1 MFDLVKRSLEILK
14 DTAKESGKDYTEN
27 VQSLITEA
35 KAIRSEVSQTAQTS
49 VETFSQMRSGGVIKK
64 LSDWFFNNGENYE
77 SNALD
82 GEGDNDFDAGF
93 DTDTDDEG
101 NDVPKVLD
109 AESMKDITRGQ
120 LKAMYNIGGK
130 QAEVNTANTAE
141 IVSSINNRSSEMT
154 ASINNMNKTLLSI
167 SNKLDKY
174 IEFQT
179 ELYRST
185 EKANKQR
192 YDDKNPLMDYNG
204 NLTLSGLFN
213 AAQKST
219 SDNIVVSLLSSLKS
233 MASGGMMEGLDPAT
247 LLSLAIDFTNVKG
260 KKIKALGNRSIDD
273 IGNFF
278 NEAVGAATQTALSE
292 LMDSKLFKKFF
303 PGVGDT
309 TGDRNYGDLRPNQYS
324 TKPAVFDGV
333 TRQSIVHIIPEYL
346 KKINES
352 LSGKRF
358 DIDKHGHLSETVDNK
373 TDFAKITS
381 NAFNNDGLTNRASAA
396 ITESA
401 RALDVNISSSDISMA
416 SSALMMVCVMH
427 MHQVG
432 KSAISMSYILAN
444 EATFIEK
451 ASKTLAFAT
460 GKSQSYWSDIC
471 LSITQR
477 LSTNMM
483 DSTNFITT
491 ANKQL
496 RTMIKEA
503 TEFAMGVQGDS
514 AGRLTFD
521 MAEEQFRQAYGNKS
535 SSDNSDKQTDGKN
548 TYNVQPTRSSNSQRL
563 TQLDYTR
570 GIFNLLNRG
579 INVRVTNWD
588 MDDTPYPKIKL
599 THDGGDS
606 NDITKVVMKQIRP
619 AGGNPLRIGMQF
631 FAQDLNHQKSSDD
644 DKKENNADGNTSS
657 SNNSNDN
664 KNNKSG
670 DKDKEG
676 SENSDDPD
684 GKNKRKIDFIPDS
697 IKNLIPSTIKDNAK
711 KLGTIITGDKVE
723 DENGNVTYKGGI
735 ISGIHNKI
743 NGVKNKITSGISN
756 KVDDFVEE
764 QKEKIEYRALQK
776 DVSNM
781 KTDTPEAEQ
790 DKIQAQHVFALMQTS
805 TADGE
810 TSGDISQITK
820 EINQIKDPKLKAR
833 LQESVTQMLK
843 RSEKKAG
850 EGSGKKGIFGFL
862 LSGVKKL
869 FSPVLKVLKGI
880 GTAIRTVGQK
890 ILDLMKKGL
899 KSGWEDIRSGAVGIK
914 QGLFGNKQ
922 KLDGDGNVVQE
933 ESKGLVGSLVE
944 TIKSGMN
951 TLKESIGSYI
961 EKKSES
967 KGNNEDEG
975 NNEDAIQ
982 SLKDAKSEYDENKED
997 ENESDGNTDKQSL
1010 LDKFRNTE
1018 FGAGFMSV
1026 FDATK
1031 ARKEAKKPETYSD
1044 EKADEMSQMI
1054 SGTKESI
1061 FSKIV
1066 DLASS
1071 IRDKLYEEENTESPE
1086 LNTNNE
1092 SGPDITTNTNTP
1104 DSGTVTN
1111 TNSDTS
1117 NGIGTSTISRFNTT
1131 RMNTDVGNST
1141 STESSGTGS
1150 SSTDNGTSPNITT
1163 TGDSGSNTSGGKSGG
1178 ALGSLGKLLG
1188 GALSSLLGVGK
1199 IILTLLAP
1207 LKGFDMLKQ
1216 VVESIWTNGIQP
1228 LNKIFKQI
1236 INIIKPIVKTLTEII
1251 STIADSIATIVGIAL
1266 DVVQPILEAISPILT
1281 SLLDTLKPILDIVGV
1296 LVKVLLTPL
1305 MSVVKFVITPI
1316 LRNIGNNIQ
1325 IQLGVLQVGFGII
1338 MTALG
1343 GILMGIGS
1351 IVKFLTMNSSIL
1363 DSGKS
1368 MASMGKDM
1376 ITGGIN
1382 SVKQGI
1388 QGTIELIKDTVGQFT
1403 GQTDEKKETEE
1414 KKENKTQETVESS
1427 GSIMD
1432 GVVGSGDPS
1441 IPDMYGSG
1449 NKMDQHSY
1457 GNYMN
1462 MSERGCGPIA
1472 IADAYKRRT
1481 GTKIDPSKL
1490 AAQMSSSGTYDIKRG
1505 TPLSGFVNTSR
1516 GLGVNVKVGGV
1527 TASSLKQAT
1536 PNNPITVLGS
1546 GTGYGTRKGNNHY
1559 MNVIASDKYGGVYVS
1574 NPMTGKVQR
1583 QSMSDVVGGAQ
1594 VGLYGSGDS
1603 DDLGFTLDDSIKE
1616 AFAELAETAGSLLSI
1631 FNFEKSTE
1639 DEVNEQLQAEQEAE
1653 AARQAKYTLDSK
1665 TYGGVLIEA
1674 TKLFQK
1680 ENPKRDGESDEE
1692 YNKRF
1697 EESKDKYIARVSG
1710 NAMINSTKSLTDSM
1724 MTGINNT
1731 KKNAESV
1738 TDEVYNAGS
1747 SIQGQNEQSS
1757 STSGGNSNIST
1768 NGGFISNDGKSVLK
1782 FPDGQTPQYT
1792 DVDALDTDANGF
1804 SSHSPLHE
1812 FFRITTGQK
1821 AWTEYDGWFNRRQD
1835 PDKTGMGHS
1844 GEYHNGVDIH
1854 TENDDNGVTPL
1865 YATTDGTVTI
1875 VDPRDSTGNVVSWTD
1890 NSGYY
1895 HTYMHMSQPTKL
1907 SVGDKVEGG
1916 KTLMGYI
1923 GKTGTGVTG
1932 YHLHYQ
1938 ISENQWVK
1946 DQGGQLPNPLEYFK
1960 YQAPKTN
1967 FNSSNAQGRIQMTDM
1982 MSENSAWYAYDDKQ
1996 GVPGFIKAG
2005 QDAGMTPAQI
2015 ATILSTVIWEDSGEK
2030 VFGDKSLTDVT
2041 YDYNGQQA
2049 VGLMNWVDTDGD
2061 YGNTVEDQMKYIYN
2075 AYFSDDAWHSR
2086 AKVVNDGYNN
2096 PNYNWGSAFETVTGR
2111 KPQLSVGDRYGAY
2124 MNKDLAEGAA
2134 QFFGNALVPM
2144 KLTTAKGLAEN
2155 VGTAVD
2161 AYNWMID
2168 NGYIKS
2174 NDTSKTNT
2182 SKSKDSLTKQL
2193 DKALEFE
2200 NSYYDKPNKSYQ
2212 ENESGLNDQYNKSL
2226 DFATT
2231 YKPGSGDIP
2240 PVDNDVIRNIF
2251 GNGDSGFDISTVDD
2265 ISSLDSSSITKKLYN
2280 LSSEGNTSTVVN
2292 TYKIQPNDDYQRE
2305 QLKAILTNTYNVRA
2319 ERIEELLEKILET
2332 ISKDKNSNGKGKTT
2346 SGGESV
2352 SPELFTNNEIPSQV
2366 MRLFS

>member
-77 SNALD
+77 SNAID

-233 MASGGMMEGLDPAT
+233 MASGGMMEGMDPAT

-373 TDFAKITS
+373 TDFAKITANS
-381 NAFNNDGLTNRASAA
+381 FSASGLSDRAMSA
-396 ITESA
+396 ITESTQ
-401 RALDVNISSSDISMA
+401 ALDVNISPSDISMA

-548 TYNVQPTRSSNSQRL
+548 TYTVQPTRSSNSQRL

-619 AGGNPLRIGMQF
+619 AGGNPLNIGMQF

-657 SNNSNDN
+657 ANNSNDN
-664 KNNKSG
+664 KDNKSG

-723 DENGNVTYKGGI
+723 DENGDVTYKGGI
-735 ISGIHNKI
+735 ISGVHNKI

-810 TSGDISQITK
+810 TSGDIGQITK

-843 RSEKKAG
+843 RSEKKAE
-850 EGSGKKGIFGFL
+850 EGSQKKGIFGL
-862 LSGVKKL
+862 ILSGTKKL

-890 ILDLMKKGL
+890 ILTLMGKGI
-899 KSGWEDIRSGAVGIK
+899 KSGWEDIKSGVVSMKHGIFGAREKRDEDGNIIQESSDGLLKPALNKIKTVITKSISFLNKGFKKIIGGISSLTKKAFSTLKSGFSKVTDWLVKRRGDNKQNQEPETGTKK
-914 QGLFGNKQ
+914 QGL
-922 KLDGDGNVVQE
+922 
-933 ESKGLVGSLVE
+933 
-944 TIKSGMN
+944 M
-951 TLKESIGSYI
+951 
-961 EKKSES
+961 
-967 KGNNEDEG
+967 
-975 NNEDAIQ
+975 
-982 SLKDAKSEYDENKED
+982 
-997 ENESDGNTDKQSL
+997 
-1010 LDKFRNTE
+1010 DKFRNTE
-1018 FGAGFMSV
+1018 FGAGFMEA

-1031 ARKEAKKPETYSD
+1031 ARKEAAKAKKPETYAD
-1044 EKADEMSQMI
+1044 EKANEMNQMI
-1054 SGTKESI
+1054 SGAKESI

-1066 DLASS
+1066 DLAVE
-1071 IRDKLYEEENTESPE
+1071 IRDKLYDDSGSTGSEDSGNNSSVSNPDDESSTTNSTSTDN
-1086 LNTNNE
+1086 LTNNE
-1092 SGPDITTNTNTP
+1092 SNESDSNISIPTGDSSTTPTT
-1104 DSGTVTN
+1104 
-1111 TNSDTS
+1111 
-1117 NGIGTSTISRFNTT
+1117 TSTDDS
-1131 RMNTDVGNST
+1131 
-1141 STESSGTGS
+1141 
-1150 SSTDNGTSPNITT
+1150 TSPNITT
-1163 TGDSGSNTSGGKSGG
+1163 AGDSGSSTSSSKSG
-1178 ALGSLGKLLG
+1178 GKLLG
-1188 GALSSLLGVGK
+1188 GILSSLLGVGK

-1216 VVESIWTNGIQP
+1216 VVQSIWTNGIKP

-1296 LVKVLLTPL
+1296 LVKIILTPL

-1316 LRNIGNNIQ
+1316 LRQLGNNIQ
-1325 IQLGVLQVGFGII
+1325 IMLGVVQVGFGIV

-1343 GILMGIGS
+1343 GLLMGIGS

-1368 MASMGKDM
+1368 MANMGKDM

-1388 QGTIELIKDTVGQFT
+1388 QGTIELIKDTAGQFT

-1432 GVVGSGDPS
+1432 GVVGSGDPYIS
-1441 IPDMYGSG
+1441 DMYGSG

-1462 MSERGCGPIA
+1462 MSDHGCGPIA

-1710 NAMINSTKSLTDSM
+1710 NAMINSTQSLTDSM

-1731 KKNAESV
+1731 KKNSESV
-1738 TDEVYNAGS
+1738 TDEVYKAGQSVQSENGDSEGYGS
-1747 SIQGQNEQSS
+1747 SITHAGQGVRNYFVSDK
-1757 STSGGNSNIST
+1757 GVALAWPGNKTPSIK
-1768 NGGFISNDGKSVLK
+1768 DVKLK
-1782 FPDGQTPQYT
+1782 T
-1792 DVDALDTDANGF
+1792 DELQ

-1812 FFRITTGQK
+1812 WFKVTSGRN
-1821 AWTEYDGWFNRRQD
+1821 AWTEPGGWYYRRNNQTEQG
-1835 PDKTGMGHS
+1835 KGTTGD
-1844 GEYHNGVDIH
+1844 YHCGVDIH
-1854 TENDDNGVTPL
+1854 TDNDDDGESPVYSTTGGV
-1865 YATTDGTVTI
+1865 VTH
-1875 VDPRDSTGNVVSWTD
+1875 VSDKESNSTGWSIQWKDSANMF
-1890 NSGYY
+1890 
-1895 HTYMHMSQPTKL
+1895 HTYMHLNEKPSFDVDDKL
-1907 SVGDKVEGG
+1907 EPGAFVGHIGNTPKKEG
-1916 KTLMGYI
+1916 M
-1923 GKTGTGVTG
+1923 G

-1938 ISENQWVK
+1938 ISRVPWPIRGE
-1946 DQGGQLPNPLEYFK
+1946 DMEDTINPFTYFK
-1960 YQAPKTN
+1960 YNEDSENASENEIVSGDVKMSGSTTKEQIFTGLTSLGMSKIGAAGIMGCLAHESAYQSNNLQNSFNDKYGVSDKEYTDLVNSKKESKDEFIHGRYSEDDETVGYGLAQFTSSNLKKDLYELTVEHGRSIDDMGCQLAEIVRVLKSRNYGSTTLYDAINNAETPTEANKYFLWRYEAGTG
-1967 FNSSNAQGRIQMTDM
+1967 FNSDD
-1982 MSENSAWYAYDDKQ
+1982 EVVDWYPWMGWE
-1996 GVPGFIKAG
+1996 GVNNRHTEA
-2005 QDAGMTPAQI
+2005 
-2015 ATILSTVIWEDSGEK
+2015 EE
-2030 VFGDKSLTDVT
+2030 VFK
-2041 YDYNGQQA
+2041 
-2049 VGLMNWVDTDGD
+2049 
-2061 YGNTVEDQMKYIYN
+2061 
-2075 AYFSDDAWHSR
+2075 
-2086 AKVVNDGYNN
+2086 
-2096 PNYNWGSAFETVTGR
+2096 NY
-2111 KPQLSVGDRYGAY
+2111 
-2124 MNKDLAEGAA
+2124 
-2134 QFFGNALVPM
+2134 
-2144 KLTTAKGLAEN
+2144 
-2155 VGTAVD
+2155 
-2161 AYNWMID
+2161 
-2168 NGYIKS
+2168 
-2174 NDTSKTNT
+2174 
-2182 SKSKDSLTKQL
+2182 
-2193 DKALEFE
+2193 
-2200 NSYYDKPNKSYQ
+2200 
-2212 ENESGLNDQYNKSL
+2212 
-2226 DFATT
+2226 
-2231 YKPGSGDIP
+2231 GSGDAESVDHKKIYVP
-2240 PVDNDVIRNIF
+2240 PIDEKSVKYIT
-2251 GNGDSGFDISTVDD
+2251 GSGDTGFDISPVD
-2265 ISSLDSSSITKKLYN
+2265 SEFSLDNSAISKTLYN
-2280 LSSEGNTSTVVN
+2280 LSNSGNKATTVVN
-2292 TYKIQPNDDYQRE
+2292 SYKIQPNDDYQRE

-2366 MRLFS
+2366 IRLFS

>member
-120 LKAMYNIGGK
+120 LRAMYNIGGK

-185 EKANKQR
+185 ERANKQR
-192 YDDKNPLMDYNG
+192 YDDKNPLMDSSG
-204 NLTLSGLFN
+204 NLSLAGLFN
-213 AAQKST
+213 AAKQSST
-219 SDNIVVSLLSSLKS
+219 DNFYVEILSSFKDMFSSGMIKEMDPSVLLSTLIDL
-233 MASGGMMEGLDPAT
+233 SG
-247 LLSLAIDFTNVKG
+247 IKRKN
-260 KKIKALGNRSIDD
+260 IKALGNRSIDD

-278 NEAVGAATQTALSE
+278 NEAVGAATQTAISE

-303 PGVGDT
+303 PGVGSNSY
-309 TGDRNYGDLRPNQYS
+309 GDRNYGDLRPNQYS

-358 DIDKHGHLSETVDNK
+358 DIDKHGHLSETVDNA
-373 TDFAKITS
+373 TDFSKITK
-381 NAFNNDGLTNRASAA
+381 NAFNNDGLSSRATMA

-401 RALDVNISSSDISMA
+401 RALDVNIDSSDISMA

-451 ASKTLAFAT
+451 ASKTLSLAT

-471 LSITQR
+471 RSITLR

-496 RTMIKEA
+496 QNMIKDA

-521 MAEEQFRQAYGNKS
+521 MAEEQFRQAYGSKT
-535 SSDNSDKQTDGKN
+535 SSDNADKQTDGKN
-548 TYNVQPTRSSNSQRL
+548 TYTVQPTRSSNSQRL

-579 INVRVTNWD
+579 INVRVTNWN

-599 THDGGDS
+599 SSHEGES

-619 AGGNPLRIGMQF
+619 SGGNPLHMGMQF
-631 FAQDLNHQKSSDD
+631 FAQDLKQFDKDSDD
-644 DKKENNADGNTSS
+644 KDNKENKTDGKTSENKS
-657 SNNSNDN
+657 ADN
-664 KNNKSG
+664 KKS
-670 DKDKEG
+670 DKDDEG
-676 SENSDDPD
+676 SEDSDDPA
-684 GKNKRKIDFIPDS
+684 GKRKINFIPDS

-711 KLGTIITGDKVE
+711 KLGTIITGDKVV
-723 DENGNVTYKGGI
+723 DDDGNVTYKGGI
-735 ISGIHNKI
+735 ISGVHNKI
-743 NGVKNKITSGISN
+743 SGVKNKITSGISN

-764 QKEKIEYRALQK
+764 QKEKIEYNALQK

-810 TSGDISQITK
+810 TSGDIGQITK

-843 RSEKKAG
+843 RSEKKAE

-869 FSPVLKVLKGI
+869 FSPLLKVVKGI
-880 GTAIRTVGQK
+880 GTAIKSIGGK
-890 ILDLMKKGL
+890 ILGLMKKGI
-899 KSGWEDIRSGAVGIK
+899 KSGWEDIKSGVVSMKHGI
-914 QGLFGNKQ
+914 FGAREKR
-922 KLDGDGNVVQE
+922 DEDGNIIQESSDGLLKPVLNKIKTTITESMNFLKKGFKQIIGNVSSLTKKAFGALKSGFGKITELFSKQQE
-933 ESKGLVGSLVE
+933 EV
-944 TIKSGMN
+944 
-951 TLKESIGSYI
+951 
-961 EKKSES
+961 
-967 KGNNEDEG
+967 KGNN
-975 NNEDAIQ
+975 
-982 SLKDAKSEYDENKED
+982 KDSETGKV
-997 ENESDGNTDKQSL
+997 GL
-1010 LDKFRNTE
+1010 MDKFRNTE
-1018 FGAGFMSV
+1018 FGAGFMEA

-1031 ARKEAKKPETYSD
+1031 ARKEAAKAKKPETYSD

-1066 DLASS
+1066 ELASD
-1071 IRDKLYEEENTESPE
+1071 IRDKLYDETDTSSEDNTNRITEQNANMSTTEKSNVNNTESQE
-1086 LNTNNE
+1086 ITSGNNTTNISTSSNNTNE
-1092 SGPDITTNTNTP
+1092 IDMPSG
-1104 DSGTVTN
+1104 G
-1111 TNSDTS
+1111 NSS
-1117 NGIGTSTISRFNTT
+1117 
-1131 RMNTDVGNST
+1131 ST
-1141 STESSGTGS
+1141 STGGS
-1150 SSTDNGTSPNITT
+1150 SR
-1163 TGDSGSNTSGGKSGG
+1163 GSG

-1188 GALSSLLGVGK
+1188 GAFSSLLGVGK

-1207 LKGFDMLKQ
+1207 LKGFDMLKEL
-1216 VVESIWTNGIQP
+1216 VESIWTNGIQP

-1236 INIIKPIVKTLTEII
+1236 IRIIKPIVKTLTEIV

-1266 DVVQPILEAISPILT
+1266 DVVQPILEAISPILST
-1281 SLLDTLKPILDIVGV
+1281 ILDTLKPILDIIGV

-1376 ITGGIN
+1376 ISGGIN

-1388 QGTIELIKDTVGQFT
+1388 QGTIELIKDTAGQFT

-1432 GVVGSGDPS
+1432 GIVGSGDSS
-1441 IPDMYGSG
+1441 ILNVYGSG

-1967 FNSSNAQGRIQMTDM
+1967 FNSSNTQGRIQMTDM
-1982 MSENSAWYAYDDKQ
+1982 MSDNSAWYAYDDKQ

-2086 AKVVNDGYNN
+2086 AKVVNNGYNN

-2212 ENESGLNDQYNKSL
+2212 ENEAGLNDQYNKSL

-2240 PVDNDVIRNIF
+2240 PIDNDVIRNIF

-2366 MRLFS
+2366 IRLFS

>member
-120 LKAMYNIGGK
+120 LRAMYNIGGK

-233 MASGGMMEGLDPAT
+233 MASGGMMEGMDPAT

-260 KKIKALGNRSIDD
+260 RKIKALGNRSIDD

-373 TDFAKITS
+373 TDFAKITA

-401 RALDVNISSSDISMA
+401 QALDVNISSSDISMA

-548 TYNVQPTRSSNSQRL
+548 TYTVQPTRSSNSQRL

-606 NDITKVVMKQIRP
+606 NDIAKVVMKQIRP

-735 ISGIHNKI
+735 ISGVHNKI

-944 TIKSGMN
+944 TIKSGMS

-997 ENESDGNTDKQSL
+997 ENESDGNTGKQSL

-1031 ARKEAKKPETYSD
+1031 ARKEAAKAKKPETYSD

-1092 SGPDITTNTNTP
+1092 SGPDITTNTNTS

-1117 NGIGTSTISRFNTT
+1117 GTSTISGFNTT
-1131 RMNTDVGNST
+1131 RANTDVGNSGT
-1141 STESSGTGS
+1141 STESSGTGI
-1150 SSTDNGTSPNITT
+1150 SSTDDGTSPNITT

-1188 GALSSLLGVGK
+1188 GAFSSLLGVGK

-1236 INIIKPIVKTLTEII
+1236 INIIKPIVKTLTEIV

-1376 ITGGIN
+1376 ISGGIN

-1432 GVVGSGDPS
+1432 GVVGSGDSS
-1441 IPDMYGSG
+1441 ILNVYGSG

-1639 DEVNEQLQAEQEAE
+1639 EEVNEQLQAEQEAE

-1710 NAMINSTKSLTDSM
+1710 NAMITSTQSLTDSM

-1731 KKNAESV
+1731 KKNSESV
-1738 TDEVYNAGS
+1738 TDEVYKAGQSVQSENGDSEGYGS
-1747 SIQGQNEQSS
+1747 SITHAGQGVRNYFVSDK
-1757 STSGGNSNIST
+1757 GVALAWPGNKTPSIK
-1768 NGGFISNDGKSVLK
+1768 DVKLK
-1782 FPDGQTPQYT
+1782 T
-1792 DVDALDTDANGF
+1792 DELQ

-1812 FFRITTGQK
+1812 WFKVTSGRN
-1821 AWTEYDGWFNRRQD
+1821 AWTEPGGWYYRRNNQTEQG
-1835 PDKTGMGHS
+1835 KGTTGD
-1844 GEYHNGVDIH
+1844 YHCGVDIH
-1854 TENDDNGVTPL
+1854 TDNDDDGESPVYSTTGGV
-1865 YATTDGTVTI
+1865 VTH
-1875 VDPRDSTGNVVSWTD
+1875 VSDKESNSTGWSIQWKDSANMF
-1890 NSGYY
+1890 
-1895 HTYMHMSQPTKL
+1895 HTYMHLNEKPSFDVDDKL
-1907 SVGDKVEGG
+1907 EPGAFVGHIGNTPKKEG
-1916 KTLMGYI
+1916 M
-1923 GKTGTGVTG
+1923 G

-1938 ISENQWVK
+1938 ISRVPWPVRGE
-1946 DQGGQLPNPLEYFK
+1946 DMADTINPFTYFK
-1960 YQAPKTN
+1960 YNEDSENASENEIVSGDVKMSGSTTKEQIFTGLTSLGMSKIGAAGIMGCLAHESAYQSNNLQNSFNDKYGVSDKEYTDLVNSKKESKDEFIHGRYSEDDETVGYGLAQFTSSNLKKDLYELTVEHGRSIDDMGCQLAEIVRVLKSRDYGSTTLYDAINNAETPTEANKYFLWRYEAGTG
-1967 FNSSNAQGRIQMTDM
+1967 FNSDD
-1982 MSENSAWYAYDDKQ
+1982 EVVDWYPWMGWE
-1996 GVPGFIKAG
+1996 GVNNRHTEA
-2005 QDAGMTPAQI
+2005 
-2015 ATILSTVIWEDSGEK
+2015 EE
-2030 VFGDKSLTDVT
+2030 VFK
-2041 YDYNGQQA
+2041 
-2049 VGLMNWVDTDGD
+2049 
-2061 YGNTVEDQMKYIYN
+2061 
-2075 AYFSDDAWHSR
+2075 
-2086 AKVVNDGYNN
+2086 
-2096 PNYNWGSAFETVTGR
+2096 NY
-2111 KPQLSVGDRYGAY
+2111 
-2124 MNKDLAEGAA
+2124 
-2134 QFFGNALVPM
+2134 
-2144 KLTTAKGLAEN
+2144 
-2155 VGTAVD
+2155 
-2161 AYNWMID
+2161 
-2168 NGYIKS
+2168 
-2174 NDTSKTNT
+2174 
-2182 SKSKDSLTKQL
+2182 
-2193 DKALEFE
+2193 
-2200 NSYYDKPNKSYQ
+2200 
-2212 ENESGLNDQYNKSL
+2212 
-2226 DFATT
+2226 
-2231 YKPGSGDIP
+2231 GSGDAESVDHKKIYVP
-2240 PVDNDVIRNIF
+2240 PIDEKSVKYIT
-2251 GNGDSGFDISTVDD
+2251 GSGDTGFDISPVD
-2265 ISSLDSSSITKKLYN
+2265 SEFSLDNSAISKTLYN
-2280 LSSEGNTSTVVN
+2280 LSNSGNKATTVVN
-2292 TYKIQPNDDYQRE
+2292 SYKIQPNDDYQRE

-2366 MRLFS
+2366 IRLFS

>member
-213 AAQKST
+213 AVQKST

-233 MASGGMMEGLDPAT
+233 MSSGGMMEGMDLAT

-373 TDFAKITS
+373 TDFAKITA

-396 ITESA
+396 ITESTQ
-401 RALDVNISSSDISMA
+401 ALDVNISSSDISMA

-548 TYNVQPTRSSNSQRL
+548 TYTVQPTRSSNSQRL

-579 INVRVTNWD
+579 INVRVTNWN

-619 AGGNPLRIGMQF
+619 SGGNPLNIGMQF

-657 SNNSNDN
+657 ANNSNDN

-697 IKNLIPSTIKDNAK
+697 IKNLIPSTIKDNTK

-810 TSGDISQITK
+810 TSGDIGQITK

-843 RSEKKAG
+843 RSEKKAE

-862 LSGVKKL
+862 LSGAKKL

-890 ILDLMKKGL
+890 ILDLMKKGI
-899 KSGWEDIRSGAVGIK
+899 KSGWEDIKSGVVSMKHGI
-914 QGLFGNKQ
+914 FGTREKR
-922 KLDGDGNVVQE
+922 DEDGNIIQESSDGLLKPVLNKIKTTITESMNFLKKGFKQIIGSVSSLTKKAFGALKSGFGKITELFSKQQE
-933 ESKGLVGSLVE
+933 EV
-944 TIKSGMN
+944 
-951 TLKESIGSYI
+951 
-961 EKKSES
+961 
-967 KGNNEDEG
+967 KGNN
-975 NNEDAIQ
+975 
-982 SLKDAKSEYDENKED
+982 KDSETGKV
-997 ENESDGNTDKQSL
+997 GL
-1010 LDKFRNTE
+1010 MDKFRNTE
-1018 FGAGFMSV
+1018 FGAGFMEA

-1031 ARKEAKKPETYSD
+1031 ARKEAAKAKKPETYSD

-1066 DLASS
+1066 ELASS

-1092 SGPDITTNTNTP
+1092 SGSNITTNTNT
-1104 DSGTVTN
+1104 SESNTE
-1111 TNSDTS
+1111 TNSNSDDTS
-1117 NGIGTSTISRFNTT
+1117 NGTGVATVSGSNTT
-1131 RMNTDVGNST
+1131 QVNTDVGNSDI
-1141 STESSGTGS
+1141 STKSSGTGS
-1150 SSTDNGTSPNITT
+1150 SSTS
-1163 TGDSGSNTSGGKSGG
+1163 SGGG

-1188 GALSSLLGVGK
+1188 GAFSSLLGVGK

-1207 LKGFDMLKQ
+1207 LKGFDMLKEL
-1216 VVESIWTNGIQP
+1216 VESIWTNGIQP

-1236 INIIKPIVKTLTEII
+1236 IRIIKPIVKTLTEIV
-1251 STIADSIATIVGIAL
+1251 SAIADSIATIVGIAL
-1266 DVVQPILEAISPILT
+1266 DVVQPILEAISPILST
-1281 SLLDTLKPILDIVGV
+1281 ILDTLKPILDIIGV

-1363 DSGKS
+1363 DSGKT

-1376 ITGGIN
+1376 ISGGIN

-1432 GVVGSGDPS
+1432 GIVGSGDSS
-1441 IPDMYGSG
+1441 ILNVYGSG

-1527 TASSLKQAT
+1527 TTSSLKQAT

-1546 GTGYGTRKGNNHY
+1546 GTGYGTREGNNHY

-1631 FNFEKSTE
+1631 FSFEKSTE

-1731 KKNAESV
+1731 KKNSESV
-1738 TDEVYNAGS
+1738 TDEVYKAGQSVQSENGDSEGYGS
-1747 SIQGQNEQSS
+1747 SITHAGQGVRNYFVSDK
-1757 STSGGNSNIST
+1757 GVALAWPGNKTPSIK
-1768 NGGFISNDGKSVLK
+1768 DVKLK
-1782 FPDGQTPQYT
+1782 T
-1792 DVDALDTDANGF
+1792 DELQ

-1812 FFRITTGQK
+1812 WFKVTSGRN
-1821 AWTEYDGWFNRRQD
+1821 AWTEPGGWYYRRNNQTEQG
-1835 PDKTGMGHS
+1835 KGTTGD
-1844 GEYHNGVDIH
+1844 YHCGVDIH
-1854 TENDDNGVTPL
+1854 TDNDDDGESPVYSTTGGV
-1865 YATTDGTVTI
+1865 VTH
-1875 VDPRDSTGNVVSWTD
+1875 VSDKESNSTGWSIQWKDSANMF
-1890 NSGYY
+1890 
-1895 HTYMHMSQPTKL
+1895 HTYMHLNEKPSFDVDNKL
-1907 SVGDKVEGG
+1907 EPGAFVGHIGNTPKKEG
-1916 KTLMGYI
+1916 M
-1923 GKTGTGVTG
+1923 G

-1938 ISENQWVK
+1938 ISRVPWPIRGE
-1946 DQGGQLPNPLEYFK
+1946 DMADTINPFTYFK
-1960 YQAPKTN
+1960 YNEDSENASENEIVSGDVKMSGSTTKEQIFTGLTSLGMSKIGAAGIMGCLAHESAYQSNNLQNSFNDKYGVSDKEYTDLVNSKKESKDEFIHGRYSEDDETVGYGLAQFTSSNLKKDLYEATVERGLSIADMGCQLAEIIRVLKSRDYGSTTLYDAINNAETPTEANKYFLWRYEAGTG
-1967 FNSSNAQGRIQMTDM
+1967 FNSDD
-1982 MSENSAWYAYDDKQ
+1982 EVVDWYPWMGWE
-1996 GVPGFIKAG
+1996 GVNNRHTEA
-2005 QDAGMTPAQI
+2005 
-2015 ATILSTVIWEDSGEK
+2015 EE
-2030 VFGDKSLTDVT
+2030 VFK
-2041 YDYNGQQA
+2041 
-2049 VGLMNWVDTDGD
+2049 
-2061 YGNTVEDQMKYIYN
+2061 
-2075 AYFSDDAWHSR
+2075 
-2086 AKVVNDGYNN
+2086 
-2096 PNYNWGSAFETVTGR
+2096 NY
-2111 KPQLSVGDRYGAY
+2111 
-2124 MNKDLAEGAA
+2124 
-2134 QFFGNALVPM
+2134 
-2144 KLTTAKGLAEN
+2144 
-2155 VGTAVD
+2155 
-2161 AYNWMID
+2161 
-2168 NGYIKS
+2168 
-2174 NDTSKTNT
+2174 
-2182 SKSKDSLTKQL
+2182 
-2193 DKALEFE
+2193 
-2200 NSYYDKPNKSYQ
+2200 
-2212 ENESGLNDQYNKSL
+2212 
-2226 DFATT
+2226 
-2231 YKPGSGDIP
+2231 GSGDAESVDHKKIYVP
-2240 PVDNDVIRNIF
+2240 PIDEKSVKYIT
-2251 GNGDSGFDISTVDD
+2251 GSGDTGFDISPVD
-2265 ISSLDSSSITKKLYN
+2265 SEFSLDNSAISKTLYN
-2280 LSSEGNTSTVVN
+2280 LSNNSCNTSTVVD